1 MESMDD
7 ALNKG
12 CFMKTKENQNTS
24 ALKRYYD
31 IVKSGLFLF
40 GLRNRLA
47 NIGIDINP
55 YYWVEEEY
63 RRCQVPKIKDDA
75 SKYTLKYLTI
85 DEVRSITRQYNTY
98 SEDIIKGL
106 EKGQLCVGLE
116 YEGEIACYTFIELN
130 DFEIKKQSFKLKPNE
145 AYLLNMWTFQKHRGK
160 NLAPYLRYQ
169 TYRILEERGVNTK
182 YSITQY
188 FNKSSIKFKNKLNS
202 KNHYLYLS
210 IVLFKKYM
218 WNFTL
223 KKY

>member
-1 MESMDD
+1 
-7 ALNKG
+7 
-12 CFMKTKENQNTS
+12 MKTKESQNTPT
-24 ALKRYYD
+24 LKKYYNV
-31 IVKSGLFLF
+31 VKNGLFLF

-63 RRCQVPKIKDDA
+63 KKCEVPKIKDDA
-75 SKYTLKYLTI
+75 SQYTLKYLTHDQI
-85 DEVRSITRQYNTY
+85 KSITRHYGTY
-98 SEDIIKGL
+98 YKDILQGL

-116 YEGEIACYTFIELN
+116 HHGEIACYTFIDLK
-130 DFEIKKQSFKLKPNE
+130 DFEFKGRVFKLKPHE
-145 AYLLNMWTFQKHRGK
+145 AYLLNMWTFNAYRGK

-169 TYRILEERGVNTK
+169 TYRLLEERGVTTK

-202 KNHYLYLS
+202 KNHFLYLS
-210 IVLFKKYM
+210 VVLFKKFQ

-223 KKY
+223 KTY